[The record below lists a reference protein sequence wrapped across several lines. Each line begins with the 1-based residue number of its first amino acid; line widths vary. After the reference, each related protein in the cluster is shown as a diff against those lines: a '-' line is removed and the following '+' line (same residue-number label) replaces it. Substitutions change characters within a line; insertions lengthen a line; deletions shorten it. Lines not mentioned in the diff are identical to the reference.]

1 MLTLLQDRLTL
12 RIRTTGSEVKQVR
25 LSLSTLMYCLGEE
38 AEAVLSST
46 SIKEKERMV
55 YETVLHKFELFFQVR
70 IASYFGRSLRIPDAY
85 LQTSVNFPRTRSLKC
100 MK

>member
-12 RIRTTGSEVKQVR
+12 RIRTTGSEVKQM
-25 LSLSTLMYCLGEE
+25 SLSTLMYCLGEE

-70 IASYFGRSLRIPDAY
+70 IASYFGRSLRIPDA
-85 LQTSVNFPRTRSLKC
+85 
-100 MK
+100 